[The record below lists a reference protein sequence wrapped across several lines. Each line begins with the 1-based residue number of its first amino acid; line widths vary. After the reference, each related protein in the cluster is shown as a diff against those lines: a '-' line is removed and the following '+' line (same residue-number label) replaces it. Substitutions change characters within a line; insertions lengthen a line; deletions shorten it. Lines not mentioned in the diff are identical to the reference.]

1 MKRFCC
7 IAALFAAPAVFAG
20 RPPEALLADRA
31 AAEAEVHDLERR
43 ARALGEQSEERKERL
58 KKRLRALYKLSN
70 GGSLRLLVDSDGA
83 AELAARHDAIR
94 RVLARD
100 LDELAAVR
108 EEARE
113 VDAEQARRQD
123 ALTRAIELANEIDR
137 QIASQ
142 TEPAGLAS
150 RIGKLP
156 RPVPGPILR
165 SFGGY
170 KEKGIEVARRGAE
183 MQSQPGQPVRAV
195 AAARV
200 AWVGEAPGIGP
211 AVALDHGEG
220 YLTLYGRIRPTVG
233 AGELIVEGGTL
244 GRALGATLYFE
255 LAQDGTPLDPAPWM
269 KRPQ

>member
-1 MKRFCC
+1 
-7 IAALFAAPAVFAG
+7 
-20 RPPEALLADRA
+20 
-31 AAEAEVHDLERR
+31 
-43 ARALGEQSEERKERL
+43 
-58 KKRLRALYKLSN
+58 
-70 GGSLRLLVDSDGA
+70 
-83 AELAARHDAIR
+83 
-94 RVLARD
+94 VLARD

-123 ALTRAIELANEIDR
+123 ALTRAMELDR

-142 TEPAGLAS
+142 PEPAGLAA
-150 RIGKLP
+150 RIGRLP
-156 RPVPGPILR
+156 RPVPGPILH

-183 MQSQPGQPVRAV
+183 MQSQAGQTVRAV

-220 YLTLYGRIRPTVG
+220 YLTLYARIRPTVT
-233 AGELIVEGGTL
+233 AGELVVEGGAL
-244 GRALGATLYFE
+244 GRALGSAVYFE
-255 LAQDGTPLDPAPWM
+255 LAQDGTALDPAPWM
-269 KRPQ
+269 KKPQF